1 MKLAK
6 QIICPCMAAVAL
18 FSIGCNSGGSP
29 GVVVD
34 DKAERRFAGTDG
46 EDHALPSLNG
56 NRLQVFIFSR
66 TDCPISNRY
75 APRVAELSEE
85 YREAARFWLVYVD
98 PTTTLTEMQT
108 HLKEFSYPCTGVH
121 DPEHRLVALSGANI
135 TPEAAVFGRQG
146 ELLYTGRID
155 DRYESFGNARPAA
168 TTHDLRNAIEAALAG
183 DPIPKP
189 GGPAVGCYISD
200 LQ

>member
-1 MKLAK
+1 MKLASLVVSPG
-6 QIICPCMAAVAL
+6 IAAVVFF
-18 FSIGCNSGGSP
+18 FSGCNLSGNP
-29 GVVVD
+29 GTSQHD
-34 DKAERRFAGTDG
+34 NAERRLAGTDG
-46 EDHALPSLNG
+46 VEHTLPDFDG
-56 NRLQVFIFSR
+56 DRLQVFIFSR

-85 YREAARFWLVYVD
+85 YNEAARFWLVYVD
-98 PTTTLTEMQT
+98 PATTVAEMQT
-108 HLKEFSYPCTGVH
+108 HLEEFSYPCTGVH
-121 DPEHRLVALSGANI
+121 DPEHKLVTLSGAKV
-135 TPEAAVFGRQG
+135 TPEAAVFGRRG

-168 TTHDLRNAIEAALAG
+168 TTHDLRNAIEAALMG
-183 DPIPKP
+183 ESIPKA